1 MFCNHI
7 LKQHTGHL
15 IQCGYSVVT
24 FINTE
29 SNSFLMCARYTATFP
44 SRFVKKGNG
53 WFIPIRTEYVELL
66 SANNQENDYD
76 ISVSIPE
83 GHRISMIERKA

>member
-1 MFCNHI
+1 MFRGYI
-7 LKQHTGHL
+7 LKQRTGHL
-15 IQCGYSVVT
+15 IQRGYGVVT
-24 FINTE
+24 FINME

-53 WFIPIRTEYVELL
+53 WFIPIKTEYVELL

-76 ISVSIPE
+76 ISISIPE
-83 GHRISMIERKA
+83 GHRI